1 MTDRRCCR
9 DSLVF
14 AAPNTFELV
23 EDTVV
28 LVQIAE
34 LAPQVV
40 VNWDGLHRLALHVD
54 IPDLEVQVVA
64 RQDVPS
70 IVAELHVRD

>member
-1 MTDRRCCR
+1 MQRDRRHYR

-14 AAPNTFELV
+14 TAPNTLELV

-34 LAPQVV
+34 LPPQVV
-40 VNWDGLHRLALHVD
+40 VNWNRLHWLALHVD
-54 IPDLEVQVVA
+54 VPDLEVQVVA
-64 RQDVPS
+64 RQDVSS
-70 IVAELHVRD
+70 IVAKLDV